1 MSHVLWVTKHL
12 SRLHF
17 TAGTCWLLLSTL
29 DRGGDGDC
37 LLDSEFSLVTGH
49 TFLASIG
56 SHYLATPLKVPR
68 TPRASQDIFTA
79 IPTGNC

>member
-56 SHYLATPLKVPR
+56 SHIARGVRLSETFIRLRPQY
-68 TPRASQDIFTA
+68 
-79 IPTGNC
+79 